1 MPTGWEIGL
10 SKRVVQPTLRRA
22 GLSGGDVS
30 TEAKNQTALSLVIPC
45 YNEAEVLPLL
55 RERLTRSLE
64 KLGGAWEVILVDD
77 GSRDATFAQLAAM
90 HQQDARF
97 KSIAFSRNFGHQAAI
112 SAGLAHATGEAV
124 AIMDADLQDPPEIL
138 AACLEKLGEGFDVVY
153 AVRRKRKEN
162 FLKRSAYALF
172 YRLLKLVAEVEIPL
186 DSGDFCVMSRRFAD
200 VLRQM
205 PERNI
210 FMRGLRAWT
219 GFRQTGLEY
228 ERSAR
233 AAGETKYPFTKLLKL
248 AMDGVFA
255 FSNVPLRLA
264 TYLGF
269 TAVGLSLCAGLFI
282 VGWRLAG
289 FEFMGHTAKELPGWA
304 AVVGVALFFGGL
316 QLVLLGIMGEYL
328 GRIYTEVKHRPRWVV
343 RQTLGVRAV
352 PDSAASQINS

>member
-1 MPTGWEIGL
+1 MSIEPK
-10 SKRVVQPTLRRA
+10 SQAV
-22 GLSGGDVS
+22 
-30 TEAKNQTALSLVIPC
+30 LSLVIPC
-45 YNEAEVLPLL
+45 YNEADVLPLL
-55 RERLTRSLE
+55 RERLTQTLE
-64 KLGGAWEVILVDD
+64 KLDTAWEVVLVDD
-77 GSRDATFAQLAAM
+77 GSRDNTFALLTAM
-90 HQQDARF
+90 HQQDPRYKAL
-97 KSIAFSRNFGHQAAI
+97 ALSRNFGHQAAI
-112 SAGLAHATGEAV
+112 SAGLTHATGEAV

-138 AACLEKLGEGFDVVY
+138 AACLEKLREGFDVVY

-205 PERNI
+205 PERNV
-210 FMRGLRAWT
+210 FLRGLRAWS

-233 AAGETKYPFTKLLKL
+233 AAGRTKYPFTKLLKL

-255 FSNVPLRLA
+255 FSTVPLRLA

-269 TAVGLSLCAGLFI
+269 ATVGLSLCAGLFI

-289 FEFMGHTAKELPGWA
+289 FRFMGHTAQELPGWA
-304 AVVGVALFFGGL
+304 AVVGLALFFGGI

-328 GRIYTEVKHRPRWVV
+328 GRIYTEVKQRPRWVV
-343 RQTLGVRAV
+343 RETLGIRPMSDRA
-352 PDSAASQINS
+352 AGENNS